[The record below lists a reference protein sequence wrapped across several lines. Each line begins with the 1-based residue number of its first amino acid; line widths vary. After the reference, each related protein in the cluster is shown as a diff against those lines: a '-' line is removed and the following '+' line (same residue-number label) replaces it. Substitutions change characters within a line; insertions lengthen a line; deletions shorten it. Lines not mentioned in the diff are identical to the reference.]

1 MDPGPGR
8 GGRPALRLNAP
19 AAGPVAGE
27 DRRTGEDRPTGEG
40 PEDGGGPGPG
50 RIPRLHAVVP
60 DAVAARDGFE
70 ASAAAMWDR
79 AGAELALH
87 LRLREATARRLHGL
101 ARRLSERAAA
111 AGGWC
116 VVNGRVDVAL
126 AAGAQGVQLG
136 SGSLPADEARR
147 VLGPGTAVG
156 VSAHA
161 PPEARDAG
169 RAGANLVLLGTIF
182 PTPSHPDRPGAGLA
196 RVAACRDAG
205 PPVIAIGGMTPARA
219 AVALGAGAHGVAAV
233 RGVWEADDPAAAAG
247 RYLEAM
253 RATPEGG
260 R

>member
-1 MDPGPGR
+1 MTTD
-8 GGRPALRLNAP
+8 
-19 AAGPVAGE
+19 
-27 DRRTGEDRPTGEG
+27 
-40 PEDGGGPGPG
+40 GGPGPP
-50 RIPRLHAVVP
+50 PRLHVVVP
-60 DAVAARDGFE
+60 DAVAAREGFE
-70 ASAAAMWDR
+70 AAADELWAR

-87 LRLREATARRLHGL
+87 LRLPGTPARRLHAL
-101 ARRLSERAAA
+101 ARRLSERARS

-136 SGSLPADEARR
+136 TGALPPEEARR
-147 VLGPGTAVG
+147 LLGPAAAVG
-156 VSAHA
+156 VSVHA
-161 PPEARDAG
+161 PPEARRAG

-205 PPVIAIGGMTPARA
+205 PPLIAIGGVTPARA
-219 AVALGAGAHGVAAV
+219 DAVLGAGAHGVAV
-233 RGVWEADDPAAAAG
+233 LRGVWEADDPPAAAG

-253 RATPEGG
+253 GVRPSGG